1 MPRGGG
7 GGGFEDNGSCSDGV
21 FGFWVWLSFSQF
33 HGFLCLC
40 PIIIFS
46 LSFSQLVKGERV
58 RAILS
63 YNQDYELKLF
73 TNSSKVCVINDTQ
86 YFNTSLS

>member
-1 MPRGGG
+1 MGL
-7 GGGFEDNGSCSDGV
+7 V
-21 FGFWVWLSFSQF
+21 VT
-33 HGFLCLC
+33 GFLAFGCGLASRSFMASFVYVSV
-40 PIIIFS
+40 IIFS
-46 LSFSQLVKGERV
+46 LSLSQLVKDERV

>member
-1 MPRGGG
+1 M
-7 GGGFEDNGSCSDGV
+7 SL
-21 FGFWVWLSFSQF
+21 LSY
-33 HGFLCLC
+33 
-40 PIIIFS
+40 S
-46 LSFSQLVKGERV
+46 LSLSLSQLVKGERV

-86 YFNTSLS
+86 YFNTLLSWYMFITMMNMSTVHLRAYALNLGSEN